1 MSKKDV
7 YTVDDVASILKV
19 STKTVYT
26 LVHEQQLRCIRV
38 RGQIRITSEQLD
50 NYLRGGITSGE
61 EVESYTLPEE
71 RSLLR

>member
-1 MSKKDV
+1 MDRNSV

-26 LVHEQQLRCIRV
+26 LVHEQQLKCIRV

-50 NYLRGGITSGE
+50 DYIRGGINC
-61 EVESYTLPEE
+61 E
-71 RSLLR
+71 RTNER